1 MASEISSFAWKGM
14 ADYKHDIDKYLR
26 GEMTPAEMNALEK
39 KALQDPFL
47 ADALEGAQQLSPGDF
62 AKDLNHLQHA
72 LNTRIQKRS
81 IGWIW
86 FGRIAAGLLL
96 LAVSTYVIV
105 LISNRSD
112 EKASENLA
120 LNKQKELPS
129 ATPAADAPSPS
140 ADSMKMLEDAHP
152 NASSQPERT
161 REEKQS
167 ETRKRK
173 GSIKS

>member
-129 ATPAADAPSPS
+129 VTPD
-140 ADSMKMLEDAHP
+140 
-152 NASSQPERT
+152 RG
-161 REEKQS
+161 
-167 ETRKRK
+167 
-173 GSIKS
+173 GSIALNRFGEILRGCAS